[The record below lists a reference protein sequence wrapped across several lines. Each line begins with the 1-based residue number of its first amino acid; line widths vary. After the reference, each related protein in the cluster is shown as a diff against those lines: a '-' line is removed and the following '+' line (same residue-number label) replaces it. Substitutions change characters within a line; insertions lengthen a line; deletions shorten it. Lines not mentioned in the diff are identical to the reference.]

1 MPDYQYLLSFP
12 LADVCPASVTEFF
25 KQLAAGETPDA
36 LPESDERALE
46 TSAGEVIAL
55 LAGRTRFADG
65 EVTIVGRATP
75 EEFFMPFMA
84 LAEWLAQWSAVRG
97 PVGYYHHTALA
108 HPTVLYFAAG
118 KPYMAQATATPIGLA
133 DGEEMTN
140 DE

>member
-12 LADVCPASVTEFF
+12 LADDSPASVTQFF
-25 KQLAAGETPDA
+25 EQLAAGETPDA

-46 TSAGEVIAL
+46 TSSAEVITL

-84 LAEWLAQWSAVRG
+84 LAEWLARWSAGRG

-133 DGEEMTN
+133 DGLAMN
-140 DE
+140 DQ